1 MTNTN
6 RPSSYTKRSYIQK
19 AAIVNRRLRKGDI
32 TKVAGATG
40 YSITHVSDVL
50 RGNYFNTRIVNEAF
64 DMTRGRQSNEYKL
77 TTLSA

>member
-32 TKVAGATG
+32 TKVAGATD
-40 YSITHVSDVL
+40 YSIGFVSEVAS
-50 RGNYFNTRIVNEAF
+50 GKYFNEQVMNSLFDTTRN
-64 DMTRGRQSNEYKL
+64 RLSNSVKL
-77 TTLSA
+77 NSLA